1 MVKPRMIQRFL
12 LLLLPCILAILP
24 ACKKAAPPATAQAK
38 LIMLLSAD
46 SMKPYEMAQTQMLM
60 RQVFNREGYNLKTL
74 NAAGS
79 VDIQTRQLAEALPQ
93 KPYAIIISP
102 VDAAAI
108 SDDAARALK
117 EGILVIGLGESAATL
132 PCSTS
137 LWVDQRQL
145 GRLAGEIAVR
155 ALKLKNEGVANS
167 EIVGRIVELRGDENS
182 LQSNARHE
190 GFMEEIVK
198 APGQILVHDAAGDWS
213 RQGGIDRTVEAV
225 RLQSRFDI
233 LYAHNDSMALGAAIA
248 LGAQRQD
255 VLIIGTDGFLGEE
268 GGLSLV
274 NSGMIDASIHQPL
287 LMDLAWQIIQ
297 RRAEDATFTP
307 KPKYAVAPLAITPK
321 TVDDI
326 RRNGAAPLPAL

>member
-1 MVKPRMIQRFL
+1 
-12 LLLLPCILAILP
+12 
-24 ACKKAAPPATAQAK
+24 
-38 LIMLLSAD
+38 MLLSAD
-46 SMKPYEMAQTQMLM
+46 SMRPYEMAQTQMLM

-79 VDIQTRQLAEALPQ
+79 VDIQVRQLAEALPQ
-93 KPYAIIISP
+93 KPYAIIITP
-102 VDAAAI
+102 IDAGAI
-108 SDDAARALK
+108 SDHTTRALK
-117 EGILVIGLGESAATL
+117 EGVLVIGLGESAASL
-132 PCSTS
+132 PCSSS

-155 ALKLKNEGVANS
+155 ALKLKNEEEAKS
-167 EIVGRIVELRGDENS
+167 EIVGRIVELRGDETS
-182 LQSNARHE
+182 PQSNARHE
-190 GFMEEIVK
+190 GFMEEVVK
-198 APGQILVHDAAGDWS
+198 APGQILVHDASGEWT
-213 RQGGIDRTVEAV
+213 RQGGIDRTIEAV

-248 LGAQRQD
+248 LGAQRQE

-287 LMDLAWQIIQ
+287 LVDLAWQIIQ

-307 KPKYAVAPLAITPK
+307 KPKYGVAPLAITPK

-326 RRNGAAPLPAL
+326 RRHGAAPLPAL